1 MMKKYLLLD
10 PRFIAYRP
18 VMELSPDAELGKS
31 VFTHAVHLLKVVA
44 KRVHQGFV
52 RSASIN
58 ALSALDDRLLRDI
71 GIDRYTLRATVDEM
85 LRDDLHVAPRPLAT
99 VYPFAGT
106 ATTTDEVGLRSA
118 A

>member
-44 KRVHQGFV
+44 KRVTPRLCPKRFHQRAFRVG
-52 RSASIN
+52 RSLIA
-58 ALSALDDRLLRDI
+58 
-71 GIDRYTLRATVDEM
+71 
-85 LRDDLHVAPRPLAT
+85 
-99 VYPFAGT
+99 
-106 ATTTDEVGLRSA
+106 
-118 A
+118 